1 MDLHKVSYEKL
12 WETLWEHSVSGLALV
27 AEDGLFLRVNPAFC
41 RIVEYTEHEL
51 RSRKFQ
57 SITHPDDVSADE
69 EMARDLSDGRI
80 SSYDMAKRY
89 ITKTGTVRWISL
101 RGTRIALDDGG
112 FAFFLSQITLHV
124 PVESALPLIPIKAR
138 FKPWVWIATNWM
150 IIAAILSAIA
160 IITAGV
166 IDRLSAHIHS
176 EQK

>member
-80 SSYDMAKRY
+80 ASYDMAKRY
-89 ITKTGTVRWISL
+89 ITKTGTIRWISL
-101 RGTRIALDDGG
+101 RGSRIALDDGS
-112 FAFFLSQITLHV
+112 FALFLSQITLHV
-124 PVESALPLIPIKAR
+124 PLESSTPLIQIKGKFR
-138 FKPWVWIATNWM
+138 PWVWIGANWM
-150 IIAAILSAIA
+150 IIAAILSALV

-166 IDRLSAHIHS
+166 IDRLSTRNHS
-176 EQK
+176 QSP